1 MITSTTDGKVIYIA
15 DVTLDEPATTDVKPE
30 QVIVIETT
38 RR

>member
-15 DVTLDEPATTDVKPE
+15 DITSDELATTDVKPE
-30 QVIVIETT
+30 QIIVIETT